1 MVRTTPHLASGRY
14 HPRVTT
20 SPIPVTSP
28 AGPGSGP
35 APSPL
40 VYRDDDLLAIFRSI
54 RTVAMVGAS
63 PDWNRPSYF
72 VMKYLLRKGY
82 HVIPVNPRAA
92 GQEIL
97 GERVHASLGEI
108 AEQVDVVD
116 VFRRADAV
124 PGIVDEAI
132 RIGAKVAWLQLG
144 IRDDN
149 AAGTAEAAGLSV
161 VMDRCMKIEYGRL
174 SGELAWSGVNSG
186 IISSRRRR
194 KL

>member
-1 MVRTTPHLASGRY
+1 MTTTPTSHTPASGGSHHR
-14 HPRVTT
+14 
-20 SPIPVTSP
+20 SGD
-28 AGPGSGP
+28 AGLP
-35 APSPL
+35 PL
-40 VYRDDDLLAIFRSI
+40 NYRDADLLAIFRSV

-72 VMKYLLRKGY
+72 VLKYLLRKGY

-97 GERVHASLGEI
+97 GQRVYGSLAEI
-108 AEQVDVVD
+108 TEPVDVVD

-132 RIGAKVAWLQLG
+132 RMGAKVVWLQL
-144 IRDDN
+144 IVRNDD
-149 AAGTAEAAGLSV
+149 AARTAEAAGLAV
-161 VMDRCMKIEYGRL
+161 VQDRCMKIEYGRL

-186 IISSRRRR
+186 IISSRRR
-194 KL
+194 KQL